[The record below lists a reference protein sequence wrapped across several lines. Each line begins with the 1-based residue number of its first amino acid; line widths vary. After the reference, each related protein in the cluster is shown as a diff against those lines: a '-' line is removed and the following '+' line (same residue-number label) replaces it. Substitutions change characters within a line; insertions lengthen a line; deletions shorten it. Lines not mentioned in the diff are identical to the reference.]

1 MESRTA
7 LRISVGSDVAA
18 LAGWGFAGGRRVRDN
33 RLHAV
38 VTAVLNAVIGA
49 RVVSVKRLAGH

>member
-1 MESRTA
+1 M
-7 LRISVGSDVAA
+7 GSDVAA

-49 RVVSVKRLAGH
+49 GVVSVKRLAGH